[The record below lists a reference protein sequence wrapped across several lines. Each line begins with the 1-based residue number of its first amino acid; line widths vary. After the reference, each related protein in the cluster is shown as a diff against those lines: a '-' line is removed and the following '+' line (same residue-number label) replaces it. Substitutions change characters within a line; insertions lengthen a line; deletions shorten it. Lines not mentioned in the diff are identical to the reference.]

1 MNDPR
6 GSVWRKWDLH
16 VHTPESLVHEYGG
29 SDPWT
34 TFIDDLERLP
44 PEFKVIGINDYIFL
58 DGYKRILAEK
68 SKGRFPNIDRFLPV
82 IELRLDKFGGSQ
94 SHLSRVNYH
103 VIFSDE
109 LSPDL
114 IEQQFLNALSSKYV
128 LSPQYDHFRTNGKWA
143 ALPTKQSLSDLGE
156 LIIKTV
162 PEKERSKFGPP
173 LIEGFNNLCL
183 SLEAVKEALG
193 SHYFQGKFV
202 TAVGKTEWAD
212 IKWNDHSIAEKK
224 TIINDAHLVFI
235 SVEKVE
241 DWVKAKEAL
250 KTAGVNDR
258 LLDCSDAHAFSNAMH
273 KDRIG
278 NCFTWIKADPT
289 FKGLLHVLNE
299 PDERVFVGELPPKL
313 IRIRNNTTKY
323 IESIRIQRK
332 ATTALSEIWFDNK
345 IPLNPDLVAIIGNKG
360 KGKSALTD
368 IIGLLCNTKQHRDF
382 TFLSPDNFR
391 QAKENKAKHFQATLT
406 WESGSTLTKGLEE
419 PVIEQQPELVK
430 YIPQNFLEKICTQ
443 LGKIEESDF
452 DRELKKVIFSHVDVA
467 DRLGTASL
475 DELVTYKASEANK
488 RILIL
493 KQELHRIND
502 EVVKLEEKTQPEY
515 RQIMENLLA
524 VKRQELE
531 AHEKSKPA
539 VVSKPE
545 NDPVRQEEISRV
557 ATDIDAAKK
566 ELAECES
573 RISALNEEQG
583 RLVQLIS
590 IADRLLARL
599 ENLAGC

>member
-16 VHTPESLVHEYGG
+16 VHTPESLVHE
-29 SDPWT
+29 
-34 TFIDDLERLP
+34 
-44 PEFKVIGINDYIFL
+44 
-58 DGYKRILAEK
+58 
-68 SKGRFPNIDRFLPV
+68 
-82 IELRLDKFGGSQ
+82 FGGSQ
-94 SHLSRVNYH
+94 SQLTRVNYH

-128 LSPQYDHFRTNGKWA
+128 LSPQYDHFRTSGKWA

-162 PEKERSKFGPP
+162 PEKERPKFGPP

-183 SLEAVKEALG
+183 SLEAVKEALK
-193 SHYFQGKFV
+193 SHYFQDKFV

-224 TIINDAHLVFI
+224 TIINDTHLVFI

-250 KTAGVNDR
+250 KAAGVNDR
-258 LLDCSDAHAFSNAMH
+258 LLDCSDAHAFSNATH

-289 FKGLLHVLNE
+289 FKGLLQVLNE

-332 ATTALSEIWFDNK
+332 ASTALSEIWFDNK

-368 IIGLLCNTKQHRDF
+368 IIGVLCNTKQHRDF

-391 QAKENKAKHFQATLT
+391 QVKENKAKHFEATLT
-406 WESGSTLTKGLEE
+406 WESGSTVTKGLEE
-419 PVIEQQPELVK
+419 PVDEQQPELVK
-430 YIPQNFLEKICTQ
+430 YIPQNFLEKICTR

-452 DRELKKVIFSHVDVA
+452 DRELKKVIFSHVDLA
-467 DRLGTASL
+467 DRLGKATL
-475 DELVTYKASEANK
+475 DELVAYKTSEASN
-488 RILIL
+488 RIKLL
-493 KQELHRIND
+493 QQELTQIN
-502 EVVKLEEKTQPEY
+502 ETLIGLEEQGQPEH
-515 RQIMENLLA
+515 RVKIENLLSL
-524 VKRQELE
+524 K
-531 AHEKSKPA
+531 
-539 VVSKPE
+539 
-545 NDPVRQEEISRV
+545 
-557 ATDIDAAKK
+557 KK
-566 ELAECES
+566 ELES
-573 RISALNEEQG
+573 LDKSK
-583 RLVQLIS
+583 
-590 IADRLLARL
+590 
-599 ENLAGC
+599 